1 MASENNINQLA
12 ELLAAAVGIETK
24 QTAEQTIEA
33 AIKKLQSNK
42 KTKQIAKEVKAD
54 VKDELKEQ
62 IADMYVS
69 NMTPPFWDRVR
80 MKYLGMPDLKSWAE
94 LDKLNK
100 QALKDCCDEQFDDIP
115 DDTQQDVED
124 QITWK
129 DIEDFLNQTSADEY
143 MHTCYD
149 DDEWEYCDDCEE
161 QAKCLEQCKQFNE
174 KDDDDLDHD
183 LHECQQ
189 SIKQGITADQLVEA
203 LTMQQRLKRA
213 MIMRNKAKMIAM
225 KRKIALK
232 RRANPEKIKDRA
244 HKLAIRM
251 IKTKFAGGKPYN
263 ELSYT
268 DRDRLEKLIANKKQM
283 VDTLTRKMIP
293 IVKKIEQERFSHR
306 STNEFNEQ

>member
-1 MASENNINQLA
+1 MAEKKNIEQLA

-42 KTKQIAKEVKAD
+42 ETKEIAKEVKAD
-54 VKDELKEQ
+54 VKEELKEQ

-100 QALKDCCDEQFDDIP
+100 QALKDCSEEFGDIP
-115 DDTQQDVED
+115 SDTEQDVED

-149 DDEWEYCDDCEE
+149 DNEWEYCDDCEE

-174 KDDDDLDHD
+174 KDDDDLDYE

-189 SIKQGITADQLVEA
+189 TIKQGITADQLVEA

-213 MIMRNKAKMIAM
+213 MVMRNKAKMIAM

-293 IVKKIEQERFSHR
+293 IVKKIEQERFSHP
-306 STNEFNEQ
+306 STSEFNKQ